1 MVPANQIIHLSKQA
15 FWDADM
21 SKLDYDKQAFAI
33 IRKVF
38 DYGTWEDMAEVVNF
52 YGDDVVKEA
61 LITAP
66 YLKQLTLIFASKLFH
81 IPISHFKCSATKQ
94 YHPV

>member
-15 FWDADM
+15 FWDVDM
-21 SKLDYDKQAFAI
+21 SKLDHKNQANYI

-38 DYGTWEDMAEVVNF
+38 DYGTWEDMAETVNY
-52 YGDDVVKEA
+52 YGEGAVKHA
-61 LITAP
+61 LTTAP
-66 YLKQLTLIFASKLFH
+66 YLKQLTVIFASKLFH
-81 IPISHFKCSATKQ
+81 IPINHFKCSSTKQ